1 MEMTSREKEVLSL
14 LLQGLTN
21 KQIGRHL
28 RISWFTAR
36 DHVSSLLKKNN
47 VRNRLELMALLR

>member
-1 MEMTSREKEVLSL
+1 MEMTSREREVLNL

-21 KQIGRHL
+21 KQIAGHL
-28 RISWFTAR
+28 QISGYTAR

-47 VRNRLELMALLR
+47 VRSRVELMALQR